1 MEKNMSESF
10 RDRIQIKQNDD
21 ILRLQEKYENGL
33 IKEKDI
39 SEEDKKKLIEL
50 YQKQNGVK
58 CCLSCIEYENN
69 QLNII
74 KEEKDMEKN
83 TVKK

>member
-1 MEKNMSESF
+1 MSESF

-33 IKEKDI
+33 IKENDI

-50 YQKQNGVK
+50 YQKQNEELEK
-58 CCLSCIEYENN
+58 E
-69 QLNII
+69 LNKYKVDIRSML
-74 KEEKDMEKN
+74 DSME
-83 TVKK
+83 

>member
-1 MEKNMSESF
+1 MSESF

-50 YQKQNGVK
+50 YQKQNEELEK
-58 CCLSCIEYENN
+58 E
-69 QLNII
+69 LNKYKVDIRSML
-74 KEEKDMEKN
+74 DSME
-83 TVKK
+83 

>member
-1 MEKNMSESF
+1 MSESF

-39 SEEDKKKLIEL
+39 GEEDKKKLIEL
-50 YQKQNGVK
+50 YQKQNEELEK
-58 CCLSCIEYENN
+58 E
-69 QLNII
+69 LNKYKVDIRSML
-74 KEEKDMEKN
+74 DSME
-83 TVKK
+83 

>member
-1 MEKNMSESF
+1 MSESF

-50 YQKQNGVK
+50 YQKQNEELEK
-58 CCLSCIEYENN
+58 E
-69 QLNII
+69 LNKYKVDIRNML
-74 KEEKDMEKN
+74 DSME
-83 TVKK
+83 

>member
-1 MEKNMSESF
+1 MSESF
-10 RDRIQIKQNDD
+10 RDRIQIKQNED

-50 YQKQNGVK
+50 YQKQNEELEK
-58 CCLSCIEYENN
+58 E
-69 QLNII
+69 LNKYKVDIRSMLDSM
-74 KEEKDMEKN
+74 K
-83 TVKK
+83 

>member
-1 MEKNMSESF
+1 MSESF

-50 YQKQNGVK
+50 YQKQNEELEK
-58 CCLSCIEYENN
+58 E
-69 QLNII
+69 LNRYKVDIRSML
-74 KEEKDMEKN
+74 DSME
-83 TVKK
+83 

>member
-1 MEKNMSESF
+1 MSESF

-50 YQKQNGVK
+50 YQKQNEELEK
-58 CCLSCIEYENN
+58 E
-69 QLNII
+69 LNKYKVDIRSMLDSM
-74 KEEKDMEKN
+74 K
-83 TVKK
+83 

>member
-1 MEKNMSESF
+1 MSESF

-33 IKEKDI
+33 IKENDI

-50 YQKQNGVK
+50 YQKQNEELEK
-58 CCLSCIEYENN
+58 E
-69 QLNII
+69 LNKYKVDIRSMLDSM
-74 KEEKDMEKN
+74 K
-83 TVKK
+83 